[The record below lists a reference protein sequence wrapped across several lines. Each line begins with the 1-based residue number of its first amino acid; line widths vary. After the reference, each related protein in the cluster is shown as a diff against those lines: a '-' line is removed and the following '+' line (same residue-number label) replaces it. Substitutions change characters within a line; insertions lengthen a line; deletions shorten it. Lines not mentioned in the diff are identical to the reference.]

1 MGTIEKITEEL
12 ANDLHAA
19 IVKHGV
25 GFVNGD
31 IPENPASKYASVNA
45 LLYGTPLLS
54 HDNNGIINFFNY
66 EAAKIFGKTIEQML
80 GMPSVELAPNVDN
93 IRPNRKTYLDQSL
106 LGCVTLQD
114 ARRLQWQPDGS
125 TREILIDAEV
135 FPYEHKGRVS
145 NVASIRFKGY
155 YQSKVANHS

>member
-1 MGTIEKITEEL
+1 MGNIADITEEL

-19 IVKHGV
+19 ITKHGV
-25 GFVNGD
+25 DFVIGN

-45 LLYGTPLLS
+45 LMYGTPLLS

-66 EAAKIFGKTIEQML
+66 GAAKIFGRTAEQML
-80 GMPSVELAPNVDN
+80 GTPSAELAPDMDN
-93 IRPNRKTYLDQSL
+93 IRPDRKIYLEQSL
-106 LGCVTLQD
+106 KGLVKLQG

-135 FPYEHKGRVS
+135 FPYEHKGSVS
-145 NVASIRFKGY
+145 NAASIRLKGY
-155 YQSKVANHS
+155 FQP